1 VKITSGLF
9 KGKSIS
15 RVGVSTTRETSN
27 LVKQAVFNML
37 GDISGKSVLDLFS
50 GSGQYSFEAISRGA
64 LKAICIDNNKSS
76 IHTIKKNSNKL
87 NCEDNIE
94 VKKIDLFKIKKLVIN
109 EKIDITFIDPP
120 YTYNDFNTLISKLPR
135 SEILVIETHKNTHL
149 DEKINVYSIIKSKI
163 YGIKKISIY
172 KFLLFS

>member
-1 VKITSGLF
+1 MKITSGLF

-37 GDISGKSVLDLFS
+37 GDINGKSILDLFS

-64 LKAICIDNNKSS
+64 MKSICIDNNKSS
-76 IHTIKKNSNKL
+76 IHTIKINSNKL
-87 NCEDNIE
+87 NCKENIE
-94 VKKIDLFKIKKLVIN
+94 VKKIDLFKIKKLVLN

-120 YTYNDFNTLISKLPR
+120 YSYNDFDTLIRKLPR
-135 SEILVIETHKNTHL
+135 SEVLVIETHKNTHL
-149 DEKINVYSIIKSKI
+149 DEKIDVYTIIKSKI

-172 KFLLFS
+172 KFLLYS